1 MVKADSYIVPNPDEQ
16 RKHQNRPKSGQ
27 QEPLSGSKKRNS
39 KIIRDIIT
47 IRKADY
53 S

>member
-27 QEPLSGSKKRNS
+27 QEPLSGSKKTKQQNHSRHNNNPEG
-39 KIIRDIIT
+39 
-47 IRKADY
+47 
-53 S
+53 